1 MSSRKCLQ
9 LWVLQP
15 YHDYSYLNL
24 QVIEMLVWKWN
35 IAHWNTHL
43 IPEFNGLHHRKSR
56 TPKRSKANNLYQTW
70 FRLWD
75 RGLNYLSRDR
85 YSLTITPGHSP
96 KLSQNARIVLTN
108 ASSRSLT
115 TETELDPWRCK
126 RFLRITPELM
136 DPLRATYITLRL
148 VPWGFAF
155 CESNWGPL

>member
-1 MSSRKCLQ
+1 MPGGHPPASPSALRPEDQTTSMSSTLHPQ
-9 LWVLQP
+9 LLRSSYIW
-15 YHDYSYLNL
+15 HD
-24 QVIEMLVWKWN
+24 
-35 IAHWNTHL
+35 AHVT
-43 IPEFNGLHHRKSR
+43 R
-56 TPKRSKANNLYQTW
+56 
-70 FRLWD
+70 
-75 RGLNYLSRDR
+75 LNYLSRDR